1 MRIVEA
7 GTLAKTTEGG
17 VITGIVIS
25 ATKEEISSLPF
36 NPYGA
41 FVKLVKVDQPK
52 KAEPPKPE
60 KPTAPVA
67 KGKGK

>member
-1 MRIVEA
+1 MRIVEV
-7 GTLAKTTEGG
+7 GTIAKTTEGG

-41 FVKLVKVDQPK
+41 FVKLVKDEQHKRP
-52 KAEPPKPE
+52 EPANKPE
-60 KPTAPVA
+60 PA

>member
-7 GTLAKTTEGG
+7 GTIAKTTEGG

-25 ATKEEISSLPF
+25 ATREEISALPF

-41 FVKLVKVDQPK
+41 FVKLVKDEQHK
-52 KAEPPKPE
+52 WQEPE
-60 KPTAPVA
+60 KKTEPT

>member
-7 GTLAKTTEGG
+7 GTIAKTTEGG
-17 VITGIVIS
+17 VITGIVIA

-41 FVKLVKVDQPK
+41 FVKLVKDDQNKRP
-52 KAEPPKPE
+52 EPPKKPE
-60 KPTAPVA
+60 PA

>member
-7 GTLAKTTEGG
+7 GTIAKTTEGG

-25 ATKEEISSLPF
+25 ATKDEISELPF

-41 FVKLVKVDQPK
+41 FVKLVKDEQHNRP
-52 KAEPPKPE
+52 EPAKKPE
-60 KPTAPVA
+60 EEV
-67 KGKGK
+67 KGK

>member
-1 MRIVEA
+1 MGIVEA
-7 GTLAKTTEGG
+7 GTIAKTTEGG

-41 FVKLVKVDQPK
+41 FVKLVKDEQHKRP
-52 KAEPPKPE
+52 EPAKKPE
-60 KPTAPVA
+60 EEV
-67 KGKGK
+67 KGK

>member
-7 GTLAKTTEGG
+7 GTIAKTTEGG

-25 ATKEEISSLPF
+25 ATKEEISELPF

-41 FVKLVKVDQPK
+41 FVKLVKDEQHKRP
-52 KAEPPKPE
+52 EPAKKPE
-60 KPTAPVA
+60 EEV
-67 KGKGK
+67 KGK

>member
-7 GTLAKTTEGG
+7 GTIAKTTEGG

-41 FVKLVKVDQPK
+41 FVKLVKDEQHKRQEIAK
-52 KAEPPKPE
+52 KQEAK
-60 KPTAPVA
+60 V
-67 KGKGK
+67 KGK

>member
-7 GTLAKTTEGG
+7 GTIAKTTEGG

-25 ATKEEISSLPF
+25 ATREEISALPF

-41 FVKLVKVDQPK
+41 FVKLVKDEQHK
-52 KAEPPKPE
+52 QQEPE
-60 KPTAPVA
+60 KKTEPT

>member
-41 FVKLVKVDQPK
+41 FVKLVKDEQHKRP
-52 KAEPPKPE
+52 EPAKKPE
-60 KPTAPVA
+60 EEV
-67 KGKGK
+67 KGK

>member
-7 GTLAKTTEGG
+7 GTIAKTTEGG

-25 ATKEEISSLPF
+25 ATKEEISALPF

-41 FVKLVKVDQPK
+41 FVKLVKDEQHNRP
-52 KAEPPKPE
+52 EPAKKPE
-60 KPTAPVA
+60 AKV
-67 KGKGK
+67 KGK

>member
-25 ATKEEISSLPF
+25 ATKEEISALPF

-41 FVKLVKVDQPK
+41 FVKLVKDDQHKRPETAK
-52 KAEPPKPE
+52 KPE
-60 KPTAPVA
+60 AKV
-67 KGKGK
+67 KGK

>member
-41 FVKLVKVDQPK
+41 FVKLVKVD
-52 KAEPPKPE
+52 PPKPE
-60 KPTAPVA
+60 KPTAP
-67 KGKGK
+67 GQLEEP

>member
-7 GTLAKTTEGG
+7 GTIAKTTEGG

-25 ATKEEISSLPF
+25 ATKEEISALPF

-41 FVKLVKVDQPK
+41 FVKLVKDEQHK
-52 KAEPPKPE
+52 RTEPEKKPE
-60 KPTAPVA
+60 TKV
-67 KGKGK
+67 KGK

>member
-7 GTLAKTTEGG
+7 GTIAKTTEGG

-25 ATKEEISSLPF
+25 ATKEEISALPF

-41 FVKLVKVDQPK
+41 FVKLVKDDQHERQ
-52 KAEPPKPE
+52 EPPKKTEPE
-60 KPTAPVA
+60 

>member
-7 GTLAKTTEGG
+7 GTIAKTTEGG

-25 ATKEEISSLPF
+25 ATKEEISELPF

-41 FVKLVKVDQPK
+41 FVKLVKDEQHKRPETAK
-52 KAEPPKPE
+52 KPE
-60 KPTAPVA
+60 VKV
-67 KGKGK
+67 KGK

>member
-7 GTLAKTTEGG
+7 GTIAKTTEGG

-25 ATKEEISSLPF
+25 ATKEEISALPF

-41 FVKLVKVDQPK
+41 FVKLVKDEQHKRP
-52 KAEPPKPE
+52 EPAKKPE
-60 KPTAPVA
+60 EKV
-67 KGKGK
+67 KGK

>member
-7 GTLAKTTEGG
+7 GTIAKTTEGG

-41 FVKLVKVDQPK
+41 FVKLVKDEQYNRT
-52 KAEPPKPE
+52 EPAKKPE
-60 KPTAPVA
+60 PA

>member
-1 MRIVEA
+1 MRIVEV
-7 GTLAKTTEGG
+7 GTIAKTTEGG

-41 FVKLVKVDQPK
+41 FVKLVKEDQHNRT
-52 KAEPPKPE
+52 EPAKKPE
-60 KPTAPVA
+60 PA

>member
-7 GTLAKTTEGG
+7 GTIAKTTEGG

-25 ATKEEISSLPF
+25 ATKEEISALPF

-41 FVKLVKVDQPK
+41 FVKLVKDEQNKRP
-52 KAEPPKPE
+52 EPAKKPE
-60 KPTAPVA
+60 PA

>member
-7 GTLAKTTEGG
+7 GTIAKTTEGG

-25 ATKEEISSLPF
+25 ATKEEISALPF

-41 FVKLVKVDQPK
+41 FVKLVKDEQHNRQ
-52 KAEPPKPE
+52 EPEKKPE
-60 KPTAPVA
+60 EKV
-67 KGKGK
+67 KGK

>member
-7 GTLAKTTEGG
+7 GTIAKTTEGG
-17 VITGIVIS
+17 VIIGIVIS

-41 FVKLVKVDQPK
+41 FVKLVKDEQHKRQETAK
-52 KAEPPKPE
+52 KLEAK
-60 KPTAPVA
+60 V
-67 KGKGK
+67 KGK

>member
-7 GTLAKTTEGG
+7 GTIAKTTEGG

-25 ATKEEISSLPF
+25 ATREEISSLPF

-41 FVKLVKVDQPK
+41 FVKLVKTDQTK
-52 KAEPPKPE
+52 EAEPPKPV
-60 KPTAPVA
+60 KPTSPVA
-67 KGKGK
+67 KCKGK